1 MVSAKLELELNLREK
16 LLLEK
21 KQKYLINQMFLLEKS
36 LVVHSDQVLM
46 DLWQWVM
53 WKMNFQKK
61 ILKYF

>member
-1 MVSAKLELELNLREK
+1 MVLVKLELGLNLREK

-21 KQKYLINQMFLLEKS
+21 KQKYLINQMFILEKS
-36 LVVHSDQVLM
+36 QVVHLDQVLM
-46 DLWQWVM
+46 DLLQWVM